1 MLKIRQNLWFFAFIF
16 SVAFVIPLYAAES
29 SGQNVIIPKGLE
41 GIWDPAKYISIDEIK
56 PGMDAYCL
64 TEYGTAGIEQF
75 GLEVV
80 DIVRDIDP
88 GRDAVL
94 VKGTDERFI
103 QTGPVAGCS
112 GSPVYI
118 EGRLAGALAFTWP
131 YAKEPLYGMTPIAD
145 MLRVGSGAKDEDFE
159 YGNSTQSINDL
170 TDRIAIDF
178 TAPVDLVEVDRQ
190 LRNSLI
196 NPNVNRGLGGTNSL
210 PCPLI
215 TSGLPSEVCD
225 QLRTMVEPFGYVVV
239 SSGGGSGSPARHD
252 DDVKSR
258 QDPEEFSGRDRDNE
272 KIQLKPGACLAIPW
286 VSGDITMATMGTVT
300 EVVDNKVYGFGHLLL
315 GYGKLDLPMATGKV
329 HTIVSNIIRSFK
341 LAEAVET
348 VGALRLDEATGVI
361 GLIGEEAKTI
371 PLTIRVNRYNDTEE
385 RVYNCLLATNR
396 LLTPRYL
403 SVIIEGAA
411 LRLGSFPP
419 EHMIKYNVAIGVKDL
434 GSVTFENVSSDV
446 GLNEMVTEA
455 VGSLALLMNNP
466 YGRVD
471 IESIEFGIDI
481 MPRSITSH
489 IWSAQLSDSSVK
501 AGDNI
506 DVSVIVE
513 SFLSQ
518 KKKYQCSIEI
528 PKDLAPGEY
537 ELTVCGWHDYNQF
550 LVKTVPQRFVVQK
563 LSDLVGTL
571 NNVLRIDRDKLYF
584 VLALPASGVTVE
596 KAELPDLPATRTLV
610 LQDAKRAL
618 KILPYKHWI
627 EKEIKTGTVVVDK
640 AVMRI
645 TVEQ

>member
-1 MLKIRQNLWFFAFIF
+1 MVKIRQNLWFFAFSV
-16 SVAFVIPLYAAES
+16 SVAFIIPLYAAES
-29 SGQNVIIPKGLE
+29 SGQNVIIPEGLE
-41 GIWDPAKYISIDEIK
+41 DIWDPAKYISIDEIK

-75 GLEVV
+75 GLVVV

-118 EGRLAGALAFTWP
+118 GGRLAGALAFTWP
-131 YAKEPLYGMTPIAD
+131 YAKEPLYGMTPIED
-145 MLRVGSGAKDEDFE
+145 MLRVGSGAKDEDVEQPQYTSAGQFPKSSM
-159 YGNSTQSINDL
+159 GIG
-170 TDRIAIDF
+170 IDF
-178 TAPVDLVEVDRQ
+178 TAPIDLVEVDRK
-190 LRNSLI
+190 LMNSPI
-196 NPNVNRGLGGTNSL
+196 AGGRGPGGTNPL

-215 TSGLPSEVCD
+215 TSGLPSEVCN

-239 SSGGGSGSPARHD
+239 AGGGGSTDVSRYSSPD
-252 DDVKSR
+252 I
-258 QDPEEFSGRDRDNE
+258 SGNASGDNE
-272 KIQLKPGACLAIPW
+272 KLQLKPGSCLAVPW

-315 GYGKLDLPMATGKV
+315 GYGTLDLPMATGKV
-329 HTIVSNIIRSFK
+329 HTIVSNIVRSFK

-385 RVYNCLLATNR
+385 RIYNCRLAVNR

-403 SVIIEGAA
+403 SVIVEGAA
-411 LRLGSFPP
+411 LRLGNFPP
-419 EHMIKYNVAIGVKDL
+419 EHYIKYSVDIGVKDL
-434 GSVTFENVSSDV
+434 GSVTFENVSSDI

-466 YGRVD
+466 YGQVD

-489 IWSAQLSDSSVK
+489 IWSARLSDSTVK
-501 AGDNI
+501 AGDSI

-513 SFLSQ
+513 SVLSQ
-518 KKKYQCSIEI
+518 KKQYQCSMQI
-528 PKDLAPGEY
+528 PKDLEPGEY
-537 ELTVCGWHDYNQF
+537 ELTVGGWRDYSQF
-550 LVKTVPQRFVVQK
+550 LLKTVPQRFVVQN
-563 LSDLVGTL
+563 LSELVGTL
-571 NNVLRIDRDKLYF
+571 NNALRIDRDKLYF

-596 KAELPDLPATRTLV
+596 KAELPDLPATKTLV

-627 EKEIKTGTVVVDK
+627 EKEIKTGTVVADK

-645 TVEQ
+645 TVEK